1 MMSKVEFHGI
11 IPPLPTPMHADGSLN
26 LAAVPALVEHVLA
39 GGVHGLFVTGSQGE
53 AYALSSDE
61 RVALWDAVL
70 AAVNGRVPVM
80 VGSGAINTR
89 DAVELTQR
97 AERAGAD
104 AATVGTPHF
113 ISPSQDELYAHYI
126 EVASA
131 VSFPVLGY
139 SNPDRAGGLR
149 ITPATVARLASDQT
163 NFIGIKES
171 SGDLA
176 ETSAIIRACP
186 ADFRVFVGRD
196 TLIYGA
202 LCYGADGAV
211 GLAVNVAP
219 ALAVGIYEA
228 FESGDHTRA
237 RELQSRMSALREGL
251 SRFGTYPVWV
261 KEALELM
268 GIPVGPARR
277 PILPLKP
284 DQREKLRTVLS
295 TAGVL

>member
-1 MMSKVEFHGI
+1 
-11 IPPLPTPMHADGSLN
+11 MHADGSLN

-39 GGVHGLFVTGSQGE
+39 GGVHGLFATGSQGE
-53 AYALSSDE
+53 AYALSADE
-61 RVALWDAVL
+61 RVAFWDAVL

-80 VGSGAINTR
+80 VGSGAITTQE
-89 DAVELTQR
+89 AAELTRR

-113 ISPSQDELYAHYI
+113 ISPSQDELFAHYA
-126 EVASA
+126 EVAAA

-139 SNPDRAGGLR
+139 SNPDRAGGLK
-149 ITPATVARLASDQT
+149 IAPATVARLAAQCS

-219 ALAVGIYEA
+219 ALAVGIYDA
-228 FESGDHTRA
+228 YHAGDHARA
-237 RELQSRMSALREGL
+237 RDLQTRMSALREGL
-251 SRFGTYPVWV
+251 ARHGTYPVWV

-268 GIPVGPARR
+268 GIPVGPARP
-277 PILPLKP
+277 PILPLNP
-284 DQREKLRTVLS
+284 DQRASLKAVLQS
-295 TAGVL
+295 AGVL